1 MNTARLLR
9 SLVILSAAAVVLG
22 TPASAGAQENAE
34 RRESPIESAR
44 AVLSDGA
51 YQRELPVWPPPNLE
65 TSGTSSTVSEPPE
78 NPPEPAREVSPTAS
92 DGASPAAR
100 AEPESDTD
108 GASGADRTWLW
119 LLAGLIGAALLAYI
133 LLLVYRA
140 RRTAKTPKLPGRRK
154 RKKHKPAPAPAPAAV
169 HINEPTI
176 LDEADALAG
185 AGRYGE
191 AIHFLLLN
199 GLEDVARRTS
209 RRIPPALTNR
219 ELVLALPL
227 AEALSGAL
235 SVLVRLS
242 ERSHFGGAALSA
254 ADYQVS
260 REKFRLFA
268 LESGA
273 A

>member
-1 MNTARLLR
+1 MARLLR
-9 SLVILSAAAVVLG
+9 SLVMLSAAAAVLG
-22 TPASAGAQENAE
+22 TPAWAAAQEDAK
-34 RRESPIESAR
+34 RRETPIESAH
-44 AVLSDGA
+44 AILSDGA
-51 YQRELPVWPPPNLE
+51 YQRDLPVWPPPNFE
-65 TSGTSSTVSEPPE
+65 ASGTSSTVSEPPE
-78 NPPEPAREVSPTAS
+78 NPPPPMREVSPPAS
-92 DGASPAAR
+92 DSASPAAR
-100 AEPESDTD
+100 AEPESDTG
-108 GASGADRTWLW
+108 GASGGGGTWLW
-119 LLAGLIGAALLAYI
+119 LLAGLIGAALLAYV
-133 LLLVYRA
+133 LLLLYRA
-140 RRTAKTPKLPGRRK
+140 RRTVETAKLPGRRK
-154 RKKHKPAPAPAPAAV
+154 RKIQKPAQVPALAALQT
-169 HINEPTI
+169 IEPTI

-254 ADYQVS
+254 ADYRLS